1 MKTVTKKLLFILI
14 LVISIMAIIITANQI
29 YDVLNNEKVIDNN
42 FNGIVCEENKVDKNY
57 GIISQEIT
65 IQLYEWNE
73 NATGLDINDYLTWV
87 GNEKNDSI
95 YEIERTITTN
105 SYGVISENLKIKLK
119 FGINKIAE
127 EGQIV
132 SVNTGVMQILYA
144 GDNRINVQQ
153 SLDLT
158 DKYEED
164 ENGVQY
170 IYSGEGVFEIN
181 ISSKS
186 VARYVES
193 SPGVFSSGGYYP
205 SLTFYLEGRYA
216 DVSQNDVTYGE
227 NPKLYI
233 DTNELLQVDT
243 TINEKKLSEYIY
255 EQLTGGWSEG
265 KELATLKCS
274 IGEYYEYDVTKD
286 DNKGS
291 LAISTQNNDLPMLFN
306 NGDIVIPYIAIANG
320 TEPLSIKSN
329 GRPKMFQVTQIRP
342 YFDGAF
348 WQELQLQEVY
358 SGKTRKEYVF
368 ESGDSGGIV
377 QGYDADP
384 QTIVFTEGK
393 IIDVQLTYDI
403 FLFNILL
410 GGPVASINEEDN
422 SFTISNVRLTSANSS
437 ATLTATITYEA

>member
-1 MKTVTKKLLFILI
+1 M
-14 LVISIMAIIITANQI
+14 
-29 YDVLNNEKVIDNN
+29 
-42 FNGIVCEENKVDKNY
+42 
-57 GIISQEIT
+57 
-65 IQLYEWNE
+65 
-73 NATGLDINDYLTWV
+73 
-87 GNEKNDSI
+87 
-95 YEIERTITTN
+95 
-105 SYGVISENLKIKLK
+105 
-119 FGINKIAE
+119 
-127 EGQIV
+127 
-132 SVNTGVMQILYA
+132 
-144 GDNRINVQQ
+144 
-153 SLDLT
+153 
-158 DKYEED
+158 
-164 ENGVQY
+164 
-170 IYSGEGVFEIN
+170 
-181 ISSKS
+181 
-186 VARYVES
+186 
-193 SPGVFSSGGYYP
+193 
-205 SLTFYLEGRYA
+205 
-216 DVSQNDVTYGE
+216 
-227 NPKLYI
+227 YI

-243 TINEKKLSEYIY
+243 TINDKKLSEYIY

-348 WQELQLQEVY
+348 WQELQLQELY
-358 SGKTRKEYVF
+358 LGKTRKEYVF
-368 ESGDSGGIV
+368 ESGSTGSIV

-403 FLFNILL
+403 FQFNILL
-410 GGPVASINEEDN
+410 GGPVASKNEENN

-437 ATLTATITYEA
+437 ATITATITYEA